1 MEPAVIDEVVKFT
14 VENGQTADGL
24 VITTVGVGLTVTV
37 TATLSL
43 SQPIELIFLWLT
55 HLVIVPDWLPVSTV
69 GVTVVEDVVVS
80 LSYHNK
86 VFPEVGVAIN
96 DISPLLAQIV

>member
-37 TATLSL
+37 TATLPL
-43 SQPIELIFLWLT
+43 SQPIELIFFWLT
-55 HLVIVPDWLPVSTV
+55 YLVKVPVRLFVSTV

-86 VFPEVGVAIN
+86 VFPVVGVAIN